1 MKLISWNV
9 NGLRSVWKR
18 GFLDFLGREQPDAL
32 CVQETKIQE
41 DQVADEMRR
50 PGGYHSHWG
59 FAERKGY
66 SGVVTYLRAV
76 PIAATTTCGTPAL
89 DCEGRIIHTEFPE
102 FHLFNVYFPNSGMGP
117 DRLAHKLRFYDEFL
131 EMTQARRREG
141 KGVVI
146 CGDVNTAHTEI
157 DLARPKENAR
167 TPGFMPV
174 ERAWVS
180 QLLSHGY
187 RDTFRLFTREA
198 GHYTWWD
205 LKTGARA
212 RNIGWRL
219 DYFFVSEEVAPRV
232 RSATI
237 LPHVLGSDHC
247 PITLELA

>member
-9 NGLRSVWKR
+9 NGLRAAWKK
-18 GFLDFLGREQPDAL
+18 GLADFLAAERPDVL

-41 DQVADEMRR
+41 DQLTDEMRA
-50 PGGYHSHWG
+50 PGGYRSHWG

-66 SGVVTYLRAV
+66 SGVVTYTRQEPLAV
-76 PIAATTTCGTPAL
+76 AAKCGSPAL
-89 DCEGRIIHTEFPE
+89 DFEGRVIHTEMAD

-117 DRLAHKLRFYDEFL
+117 ERLAHKLKFYAEFI
-131 EMTQARRREG
+131 EMTERLRRLG

-157 DLARPKENAR
+157 DLARPKENEKS
-167 TPGFMPV
+167 PGFMEV

-180 QLLSHGY
+180 RLVTQGY
-187 RDTFRLFTREA
+187 HDTFRLFTREP

-205 LKTGARA
+205 LKSGARA
-212 RNIGWRL
+212 RNIGWRI
-219 DYFFVSEEVAPRV
+219 DYFFVSDELHGRV

-247 PITLELA
+247 PITLELG